1 MQNPTQASLRAALAL
16 RMLTALP
23 LAVPAAAMLVAPI
36 VISTHA
42 EARPGSGSS
51 FGSRGSRSFSPP
63 PSVSIAP
70 RGATPFNRPAP
81 MNPGFNPGYRP
92 YGGFGSRPLLHGFM
106 GGLLG
111 AGLFG
116 LLSGHG
122 FFGGGFGLLS
132 MLGTIIQLALLFLI
146 ARWVF
151 RRFFTRQAAG
161 AGAPRGMAFGG
172 NPVAGGA
179 MAGGAS
185 TAPLTLQPQD
195 FQSFESLLMQ
205 IQSAWSRG
213 DLGALRQY
221 TTPEMA
227 ANFNAQLS
235 DLARRGLRN
244 QVSDVRLE
252 KGEQSE
258 AWSEPGA
265 QYATVAMRYSLLDV
279 TTDTAGRVV
288 DGNPGVRDLVTE
300 YWTFTRRP
308 GGPWALSAIQQTG

>member
-1 MQNPTQASLRAALAL
+1 
-16 RMLTALP
+16 
-23 LAVPAAAMLVAPI
+23 
-36 VISTHA
+36 
-42 EARPGSGSS
+42 
-51 FGSRGSRSFSPP
+51 
-63 PSVSIAP
+63 
-70 RGATPFNRPAP
+70 
-81 MNPGFNPGYRP
+81 
-92 YGGFGSRPLLHGFM
+92 
-106 GGLLG
+106 
-111 AGLFG
+111 
-116 LLSGHG
+116 
-122 FFGGGFGLLS
+122 
-132 MLGTIIQLALLFLI
+132 
-146 ARWVF
+146 
-151 RRFFTRQAAG
+151 
-161 AGAPRGMAFGG
+161 
-172 NPVAGGA
+172 
-179 MAGGAS
+179 
-185 TAPLTLQPQD
+185 
-195 FQSFESLLMQ
+195 MQ

-252 KGEQSE
+252 KGELSE

>member
-1 MQNPTQASLRAALAL
+1 MQNRPSASLSAVLAL
-16 RMLTALP
+16 RVMTALP
-23 LAVPAAAMLVAPI
+23 LAVPAAAMVAAPI
-36 VISTHA
+36 VIAATA
-42 EARPGSGSS
+42 EARPGGGSS

-92 YGGFGSRPLLHGFM
+92 YGGFGSRPLLHGFV

-132 MLGTIIQLALLFLI
+132 LLGTIIQLTLLFLI

-151 RRFFTRQAAG
+151 RRFFARQMAG
-161 AGAPRGMAFGG
+161 ASMPRGMAFGG

-179 MAGGAS
+179 TAS
-185 TAPLTLQPQD
+185 SAPLSLQPQD
-195 FQSFESLLMQ
+195 FRSFESLLTQ

-213 DLGALRQY
+213 DTGALRQF
-221 TTPEMA
+221 TTQEMA

-252 KGEQSE
+252 KGELSE

-265 QYATVAMRYSLLDV
+265 QYATVAMRYSLVDV
-279 TTDTAGRVV
+279 TTDAGGRIV
-288 DGNPGVRDLVTE
+288 DGNPSVRDLVTE
-300 YWTFTRRP
+300 YWTFQRRP
-308 GGPWALSAIQQTG
+308 GGAWVLSAIQQAG